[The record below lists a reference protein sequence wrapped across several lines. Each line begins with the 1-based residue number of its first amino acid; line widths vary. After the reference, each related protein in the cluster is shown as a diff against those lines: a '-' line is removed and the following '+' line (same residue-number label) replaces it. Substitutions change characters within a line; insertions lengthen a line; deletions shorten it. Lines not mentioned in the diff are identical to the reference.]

1 MVEVKK
7 RKSSHSKKLMNIFT
21 LQKCQVINLS
31 IVFSEA
37 QLVITKSRKE
47 VSMIYCLIDFMFAVK
62 ASAKMLL
69 NY

>member
-47 VSMIYCLIDFMFAVK
+47 VSMIYCSVD
-62 ASAKMLL
+62 
-69 NY
+69 